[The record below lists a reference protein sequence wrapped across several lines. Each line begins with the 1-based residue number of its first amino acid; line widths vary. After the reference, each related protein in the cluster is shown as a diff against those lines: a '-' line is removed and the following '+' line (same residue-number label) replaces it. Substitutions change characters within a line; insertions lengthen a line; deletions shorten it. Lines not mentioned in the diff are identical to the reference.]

1 MSLFYSIKLPE
12 NIIKILRD
20 SSDCLIG
27 KSERDLQLKFEKDK
41 YSPHITFIYFGDTLN
56 NVSLNVRNEID
67 NLIKNT
73 EINCMLEFYQIS
85 LFGRFVVVEYKFNS
99 ELMKIKEIHIK
110 NIVNILLENNCDPSI
125 FISKNNYSNGAFTRI
140 WQPHITIGGIRTPS
154 VDYCKRKGLTVE
166 DCVNGCFV
174 NIKRYIEPI
183 LIDTSFS
190 AMSIEMS

>member
-12 NIIKILRD
+12 NIIKNIKD
-20 SSDCLIG
+20 SSDCLIM
-27 KSERDLQLKFEKDK
+27 KSGRDIQLKFEKDK

-56 NVSLNVRNEID
+56 SVTPNIRIEID

-73 EINCMLEFYQIS
+73 EINNVLEFYQVS

-99 ELMKIKEIHIK
+99 ELIKIKEKLIK

-125 FISKNNYSNGAFTRI
+125 FMSKNNYLNGIFTRI

-154 VDYCKRKGLTVE
+154 IDYCNRKGFTVD
-166 DCVNGCFV
+166 DCVNGCFM

-183 LIDTSFS
+183 LIDMSFS
-190 AMSIEMS
+190 ATSVEMS